1 MSYVLYIVGITPS
14 SNPRRDLRELQDKGF
29 GYAYA
34 TTYDGEPIIQLG
46 SFTLRENAM
55 VYRDELKV
63 KGFEAFVK
71 TRIMA

>member
-1 MSYVLYIVGITPS
+1 MSYILYIVGITPS

-29 GYAYA
+29 RYAYI

-46 SFTLRENAM
+46 SFTLLDNAT
-55 VYRDELKV
+55 VYQDELKV
-63 KGFEAFVK
+63 KGFEAFIK